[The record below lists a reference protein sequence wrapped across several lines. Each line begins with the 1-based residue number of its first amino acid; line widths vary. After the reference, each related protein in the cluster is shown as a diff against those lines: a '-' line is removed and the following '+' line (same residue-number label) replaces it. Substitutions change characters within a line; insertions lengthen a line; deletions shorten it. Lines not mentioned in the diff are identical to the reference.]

1 MTIEFVLVFLLIVA
15 NGVFSMSEAAMISA
29 RQARLQ
35 QRADEGD
42 KGAEAALSL
51 AQDPNR
57 FLSTVQI
64 GITLIGILSGALGGS
79 TLAEHI
85 QPLLETI
92 PALAPQSEAIS
103 VGLVVLAITYLSL
116 VVGELVPKR
125 LALTHAEAVASLVS
139 RPMRTLSQ
147 LAAPIVFLLS
157 VSTRGLLFLLGVRAS
172 DDPPVTEEEV
182 RIMLEQGTM
191 AGVFETAERKMV
203 ENIFRLAD
211 WRTSAV
217 MTPYTEVVWLD
228 IDAPIQETIDRIT
241 RHRFVAYPVFQGE
254 QRNIIGVVLLED
266 LWAQLAAGQPLDLH
280 AALKPPLYVPETA
293 LALQALEQFRQ
304 SGQRMALVIDEHGSI
319 TGVTTPQDILEAVVG
334 ELPTEDVEASITT
347 REDGS
352 WLVDG
357 MLNIDELEDYI
368 DETIF
373 PEDERGDYQTL
384 GGFMMMRIGRIPQ
397 AGDHFEWNA
406 LRFEVMDM
414 DGRRVDKLLVSRVDS
429 TKREAADG

>member
-15 NGVFSMSEAAMISA
+15 NGVFAMSEAAMISA
-29 RQARLQ
+29 RQTRLQ
-35 QRADEGD
+35 QRAEDGD
-42 KGAEAALSL
+42 RGAAAALKL

-79 TLAEHI
+79 TLAEYI
-85 QPLLETI
+85 QPLVANIPLLE
-92 PALAPQSEAIS
+92 PQSEAIS
-103 VGLVVLAITYLSL
+103 VGLVVLVITYLSL

-125 LALTHAEAVASLVS
+125 LALANAETIAARVA
-139 RPMRTLSQ
+139 RPMRLLSQ
-147 LAAPIVFLLS
+147 LTAPVVGLLS
-157 VSTRGLLFLLGVRAS
+157 ISTRALLYLLGVRAS
-172 DDPPVTEEEV
+172 EEPPVTEEEV
-182 RIMLEQGTM
+182 RIMLEQGTQ
-191 AGVFETAERKMV
+191 AGVFETAEQQMV

-211 WRTSAV
+211 WNTSAV
-217 MTPYTEVVWLD
+217 MTPYTEMVWLSVD
-228 IDAPIQETIDRIT
+228 DPISETIERT
-241 RHRFVAYPVFQGE
+241 TQHRFVAYPVFQGE

-266 LWAQLAAGQPLDLH
+266 LWVQLATGQPLDLR

-304 SGQRMALVIDEHGSI
+304 TGQRIALVIDEHGSV

-334 ELPTEDVEASITT
+334 ELPTEAVDASITP
-347 REDGS
+347 RADGS

-397 AGDHFEWNA
+397 ASDSFEWSG
-406 LRFEVMDM
+406 LRFEIMDM
-414 DGRRVDKLLVSRVDS
+414 DGRRVDKILVSRLGNPAQ
-429 TKREAADG
+429 EAADD